1 MLFAFLV
8 FVPFVSVVILPFRMT
23 RLALALLLATAAAAI
38 PSRQNEQPA
47 DTNRPVL
54 LAAGD
59 IARCGNELRG
69 AMATGRLLDRLQGT
83 ILSLGDHAYTTGS
96 AKEFQEC
103 YEPTWGRHKGRTRPT
118 PGNHDYFA
126 ENGRHYFDYFG
137 ENAGPDRRGYYSF
150 EVGGWHI
157 VSLNSN
163 VDAGPASPQLQW
175 LRSDLKSHPS
185 VCSLAFWHIP
195 LYSSGDHGS
204 NPKMR
209 DVWEVLHQFGVD
221 IALAAHDHDYERF
234 SPLDGKGKPDPAR
247 GIRQFVV
254 GTGGGGVYRFDRLIP
269 TSEVRNNQSYGILKL
284 TLAASGYDWEFVPA
298 VGTFRDSGTATCS
311 AIQ

>member
-1 MLFAFLV
+1 
-8 FVPFVSVVILPFRMT
+8 MT
-23 RLALALLLATAAAAI
+23 RLALATVIALAAAMF

-47 DTNRPVL
+47 EADRPVL

-69 AMATGRLLDRLQGT
+69 AMATGRLLDGLQGT

-96 AKEFQEC
+96 AKDFQDC
-103 YEPTWGRHKGRTRPT
+103 YEPVWGRHKGRTRPT
-118 PGNHDYFA
+118 PGNHDYFTDD
-126 ENGRHYFDYFG
+126 GRAYYDYFG
-137 ENAGPDRRGYYSF
+137 DNAGPSRRGYYSF

-157 VSLNSN
+157 VSLNSSI
-163 VDAGPASPQLQW
+163 DADRASPQMQW
-175 LRSDLKSHPS
+175 LRNDLKTHAS

-209 DVWEVLHQFGVD
+209 DAWEILYEFGVD
-221 IALAAHDHDYERF
+221 VALAAHDHDYERF
-234 SPLDGKGKPDPAR
+234 APLDAKGRPDAER
-247 GIRQFVV
+247 GVRGFVV

-269 TSEVRNNQSYGILKL
+269 TSEVRNNQAYGILKL
-284 TLAASGYDWEFVPA
+284 TLSSSGYDWEFVPA
-298 VGTFRDSGTATCS
+298 VGTFRDSGSATCS
-311 AIQ
+311 PMS

>member
-1 MLFAFLV
+1 LPF
-8 FVPFVSVVILPFRMT
+8 FVVGFVVVVVILPFHMT
-23 RLALALLLATAAAAI
+23 RLALAIVIAVALAGVPA
-38 PSRQNEQPA
+38 RQNEQPSSA
-47 DTNRPVL
+47 ERPVL

-69 AMATGRLLDRLQGT
+69 AIATGRLLDRLAGT
-83 ILSLGDHAYTTGS
+83 VLSLGDHAYTTGS
-96 AKEFQEC
+96 NREFQEC
-103 YEPTWGRHKGRTRPT
+103 YEPAWGRHKGRTRPT
-118 PGNHDYFA
+118 PGNHDYFT
-126 ENGRHYFDYFG
+126 ENGRAYFDYFG
-137 ENAGPDRRGYYSF
+137 DNAGPDRRGYYSF

-163 VDAGPASPQLQW
+163 VDTGPGSPQMQW

-185 VCSLAFWHIP
+185 VCTLAYWHIP
-195 LYSSGDHGS
+195 LYSSGEHGG

-209 DVWEVLHQFGVD
+209 DAWDVLYQFGVD

-234 SPLDGKGKPDPAR
+234 APLDSKGKPDPER
-247 GIRQFVV
+247 GIRAFVV
-254 GTGGGGVYRFDRLIP
+254 GTGGGGVYRFDRLLP

-284 TLAASGYDWEFVPA
+284 TLAGDGYDWEFVPA

-311 AIQ
+311 AIK